1 MDGTVSDEVQKYV
14 SRGGL
19 KLEHALGSFG
29 LDVKG
34 LRCADFGCNVGGFTD
49 CLLQRGAAHVTAV
62 DTGYGTLAW
71 KLRQDAR
78 VLTLE
83 RTNALHCAPAHAPGA
98 PGPGGYD
105 LVVVDM
111 AWTPQRLCVPAA
123 MRWLR
128 TAACETPPTA
138 AAGRADDAGGRIIT
152 LVKPHYEVKVDEKHL
167 LSEGVLEEKE
177 AERVVERTLAEVRA
191 LGAAVLG
198 CVKSPV
204 IGGQG
209 KKNATGN
216 VEWLALLSRA
226 SAPSVQ

>member
-1 MDGTVSDEVQKYV
+1 MRDEATKYV

-19 KLEHALGSFG
+19 KLEHALESFG
-29 LDVKG
+29 VDVSG

-83 RTNALHCAPAHAPGA
+83 RTNALHCAPSHAPGA
-98 PGPGGYD
+98 AEPGGYD

-123 MRWLR
+123 LKWLK
-128 TAACETPPTA
+128 PPTA
-138 AAGRADDAGGRIIT
+138 AGEADGRAGGRVIT
-152 LVKPHYEVKVDEKHL
+152 LVKPHYEVKTEEKHL
-167 LSEGVLEEKE
+167 LSDGVLEEKD
-177 AERVVERTLAEVRA
+177 AERIMERTLDEVRS
-191 LGAAVLG
+191 LGVEVLG
-198 CVKSPV
+198 CVRSPV

-209 KKNATGN
+209 KKNTTGN
-216 VEWLALLSRA
+216 VEWLALLTRSQ
-226 SAPSVQ
+226 SAGA